1 MPGPPI
7 FFLISSSQCN
17 HVPWADIMLLLTDTL
32 NLINL
37 YILLNLKT
45 KREPCI
51 TVLRDHRVDTRF
63 VNYHSQGFKLLLSE
77 HSV

>member
-17 HVPWADIMLLLTDTL
+17 RAPWADIMLLLTDTL

-51 TVLRDHRVDTRF
+51 TVLSDHRVDTQF